1 MPNPAGSAP
10 NTIWMS
16 VFRSETN
23 AAVEITEAVDPE
35 EMRSVMTA
43 ACWVPRK
50 AAPASGREPR
60 AAAAANFLARKDN
73 PSRDQQRRTKA
84 TGDDPAEALAFA
96 LGFEGRNRVDDV
108 GEFTSAIVAKRLAR
122 REQAIVLVPFA
133 HCV

>member
-1 MPNPAGSAP
+1 
-10 NTIWMS
+10 
-16 VFRSETN
+16 
-23 AAVEITEAVDPE
+23 
-35 EMRSVMTA
+35 MTA

-50 AAPASGREPR
+50 AAPASGQNPERPAAREFPR
-60 AAAAANFLARKDN
+60 SKDN

-108 GEFTSAIVAKRLAR
+108 AEFTSAIVAKRLAR